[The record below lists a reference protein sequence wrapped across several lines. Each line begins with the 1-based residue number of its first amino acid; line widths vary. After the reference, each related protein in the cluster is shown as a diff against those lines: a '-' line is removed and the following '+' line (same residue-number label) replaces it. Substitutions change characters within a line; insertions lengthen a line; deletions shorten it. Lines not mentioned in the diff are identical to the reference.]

1 VDCTVEV
8 VDLQGVKHEVDVQ
21 AESLFE
27 AAARGVAAL
36 KRCSFPVEVKSPMEL
51 LVRVRAPETRHFL
64 QFGKVEAW
72 LASSGAPREQAL
84 KGKLRELLQP

>member
-1 VDCTVEV
+1 MPEV
-8 VDLQGVKHEVDVQ
+8 P

-36 KRCSFPVEVKSPMEL
+36 KRCSSPVEVKSPMEL

-64 QFGKVEAW
+64 QCGKVEAW

-84 KGKLRELLQP
+84 EAEGDTPGVASIVRRSPVGAV